1 MNDYD
6 FGNRLYELRNNAKLS
21 QIELANLLAVTNKAV
36 SKWETGK
43 SKPNLDTLNK
53 LSLIFKVS
61 IQELLNGNSKK
72 PNISTIVITGG
83 PCAGKSTA
91 LSWIQNE
98 FSKRGYHVMFIVES
112 ATEIISGGMGRNNF
126 VSTLDFQRNILN
138 MQIEKEK
145 IYKQAALNM
154 DKDKI
159 LIVCDRGALDSKA
172 YVSNLEFSL
181 LLKECNTNEIELR
194 DNYDAVFHLVTA
206 ANGAKEFYTLA
217 NNTARSEGI
226 EDAIKM
232 DQKTLKA
239 WMGHPHLR
247 VIDNSTNF
255 NDKIQR
261 LIKEI
266 ASFLGEPEP
275 FEIERKFLIE
285 MPDINLLD
293 SMANCEKVNIVQT
306 YLKSCDDEEVRIRQ
320 RGING
325 SYTYSKTRKIT
336 ISDIKRIEIE
346 ERLSQED
353 YIDELLNADPCKGQI
368 VKTRYCLCYENQ
380 YFEIDIYPFWNDK
393 AIVEIELNDENQS
406 IKLPPF
412 LILIDEVTDKYE
424 YKNSSI
430 AASLKKEKNTF

>member
-285 MPDINLLD
+285 YPNIKLLD
-293 SMANCEKVNIVQT
+293 NLDNCEKVEIIQT
-306 YLKSCDDEEVRIRQ
+306 YLLSDNGDEVRIRQ
-320 RGING
+320 RGKDGNYI
-325 SYTYSKTRKIT
+325 YYKTIKKKVNE
-336 ISDIKRIEIE
+336 IKRLEIE
-346 ERLSQED
+346 KRLTKDQ
-353 YIDELLNADPCKGQI
+353 YLELLMKQDPEYRQI
-368 VKTRYCLCYENQ
+368 KKSRYCLMHKGI
-380 YFEIDIYPFWNDK
+380 YFEIDVYPFWKDK
-393 AIVEIELNDENQS
+393 AIMEVELKEENEKFEIPKF
-406 IKLPPF
+406 IKV
-412 LILIDEVTDKYE
+412 IKEVSDDNN
-424 YKNSSI
+424 YKNHTLAKI
-430 AASLKKEKNTF
+430 